1 MQENL
6 KKQLKRCS
14 MKIIDFDLELAKKIT
29 SGEIDGEIVYERKD
43 LPSYRN
49 ARIISFDF
57 KHFNGARRGIALIT
71 TLADAEYAITFD
83 LDPKYA
89 GVIDKDSK
97 LKLRVP
103 DIYSYKKGDILTTD
117 GGPFIFDRYD
127 SKKDEV
133 YSLAGLRIDGSFIGK
148 SDNWCFT
155 ERIRGK
161 ANQAQK
167 DRLMKAMEENGYRW
181 DAENLELVEV
191 KEFKPFDRVIGVI
204 SCGAPI
210 YQADLFS
217 HIESGGAYACIGGT
231 YERVYPF
238 EGNEHLLEK
247 NDEKV

>member
-1 MQENL
+1 
-6 KKQLKRCS
+6 

-29 SGEIDGEIVYERKD
+29 NGEIKGKVLYCSRV
-43 LPSYRN
+43 LTNPLN
-49 ARIISFDF
+49 ARIVCFDC
-57 KHFNGARRGIALIT
+57 KLREDETRGIVLST
-71 TLADAEYAITFD
+71 SVSGLDTFNYFN
-83 LDPKYA
+83 LTSGRIG
-89 GVIDKDSK
+89 GVGYVSK
-97 LKLRVP
+97 LMLEVP
-103 DIYSYKKGDILTTD
+103 DIYSYKKGDILAAEV
-117 GGPFIFDRYD
+117 GPFIFDRYD
-127 SKKDEV
+127 SEKDEV

-161 ANQAQK
+161 ANQAQI

-181 DAENLELVEV
+181 DAKNLELVEV

-210 YQADLFS
+210 YQVDLFS